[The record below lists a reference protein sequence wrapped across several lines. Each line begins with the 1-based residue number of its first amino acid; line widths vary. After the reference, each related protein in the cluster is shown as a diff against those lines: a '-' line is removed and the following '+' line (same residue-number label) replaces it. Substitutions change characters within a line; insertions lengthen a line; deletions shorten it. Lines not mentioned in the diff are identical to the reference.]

1 MNENNR
7 EEMQIYIEEIA
18 RVALEDTKI
27 KSYIGHELDLSDEEL
42 DRVLAYLEVLWQKD
56 MSVLK
61 GVNE

>member
-18 RVALEDTKI
+18 RVALEDAHT
-27 KSYIGHELDLSDEEL
+27 KSYVGHELDLSDEEL

-56 MSVLK
+56 MSLLK
-61 GVNE
+61 GLK